1 MWARGVTVLTFLLPA
16 ALALAQLSPVS
27 NVVFQGGV
35 APGYT
40 ELQTNGMIR
49 WNPASLI
56 HEGWNGAEWAPI
68 SGKDS
73 EFPLTNNIPANVSNT
88 TFGVSDFGFISFTG
102 STNNLFH
109 NGTNLMF
116 GDRVVGTIDP
126 GVFEVDFFG
135 GLMPKDSSIVVTDDL
150 FEYDAAGSIMPK
162 DS

>member
-1 MWARGVTVLTFLLPA
+1 MLRWAILLALLP
-16 ALALAQLSPVS
+16 LVSSAQLLPVS
-27 NVVFQGGV
+27 NVVIRGGI

-49 WNPASLI
+49 WNQSLLI
-56 HEGWNGAEWAPI
+56 HEGWNGTEWAPI
-68 SGKDS
+68 AGSGS
-73 EFPLTNNIPANVSNT
+73 GFPLTNNVLANVSNT
-88 TFGVSDFGFISFTG
+88 TFGVSDFGFIGFTG

-109 NGTNLMF
+109 DGTNLMF

-135 GLMPKDSSIVVTDDL
+135 GLMPKDISIVVTDDL
-150 FEYDAAGSIMPK
+150 FEYDGAGSIMPK